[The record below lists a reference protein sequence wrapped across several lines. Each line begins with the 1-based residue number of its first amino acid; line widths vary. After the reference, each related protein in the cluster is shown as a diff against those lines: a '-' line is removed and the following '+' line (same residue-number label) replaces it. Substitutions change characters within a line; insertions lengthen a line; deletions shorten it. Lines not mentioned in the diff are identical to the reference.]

1 VAASV
6 GRVPP
11 PGVAHIYCMHLGLSN
26 DQHVLHHRIC
36 RLKHE
41 ELLLLEW
48 IPRPPPL
55 TRPRAKAK
63 PKAKAK
69 VGAKAKADTLNPKHL
84 SS

>member
-1 VAASV
+1 
-6 GRVPP
+6 
-11 PGVAHIYCMHLGLSN
+11 
-26 DQHVLHHRIC
+26 
-36 RLKHE
+36 
-41 ELLLLEW
+41 LLEW

>member
-1 VAASV
+1 
-6 GRVPP
+6 
-11 PGVAHIYCMHLGLSN
+11 M
-26 DQHVLHHRIC
+26 LHHRIC

-48 IPRPPPL
+48 VPRPPPEDGVL

-63 PKAKAK
+63 AKAKAK